1 MIKRRRS
8 ALIAIVVFSV
18 GVTPTL
24 VAQNANVAPPPCRD
38 EQGLSYMCELSIPE
52 DILTVG
58 SPGFCLRPVTV
69 LPVICI

>member
-8 ALIAIVVFSV
+8 ALIAIVLFSG

-38 EQGLSYMCELSIPE
+38 EQGLSY
-52 DILTVG
+52 V
-58 SPGFCLRPVTV
+58 
-69 LPVICI
+69 